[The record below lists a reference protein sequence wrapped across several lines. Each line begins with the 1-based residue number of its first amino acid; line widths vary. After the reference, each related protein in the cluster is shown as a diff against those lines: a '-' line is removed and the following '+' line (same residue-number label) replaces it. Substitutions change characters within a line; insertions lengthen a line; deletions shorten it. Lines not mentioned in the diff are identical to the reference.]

1 MTTLYLTRH
10 GETEEN
16 AKRILQGL
24 LQTKLTPRGIE
35 QANALKEKL
44 KDIHFD
50 AILCS
55 DLVRAMDTAS
65 ILANPH
71 HQEPVQ
77 NPLLRERDWGSWTGA
92 YIPEIRGKD
101 F

>member
-24 LQTKLTPRGIE
+24 LQTKLTKKGIE
-35 QANALKEKL
+35 QAFMLKEKL
-44 KDIHFD
+44 KNIHFD

-55 DLVRAMDTAS
+55 DLIRAIDTAT
-65 ILANPH
+65 I
-71 HQEPVQ
+71 V
-77 NPLLRERDWGSWTGA
+77 
-92 YIPEIRGKD
+92 
-101 F
+101 